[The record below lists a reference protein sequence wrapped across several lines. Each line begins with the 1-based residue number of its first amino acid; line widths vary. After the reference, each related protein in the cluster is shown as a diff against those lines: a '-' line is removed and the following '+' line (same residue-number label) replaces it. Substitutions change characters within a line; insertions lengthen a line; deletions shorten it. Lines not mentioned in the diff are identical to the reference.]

1 MARLD
6 KNFAQINAT
15 LNAFGNDPSTNNP
28 ETLQFM
34 DSLGIATRKFINT
47 NVGAGGVGWYRVAY
61 IDLTRAASTGQIF
74 HSVGSVYLTG
84 FYTGY
89 KPSKGIFNYV
99 WDGGGSANSI
109 VQTAGVLSTSPTRI
123 RMGNTNAGHA
133 KGQGHLFIDLYFS
146 NTNANERFVVS
157 IIASGARGVEM
168 IDPTLVGETPE
179 NEAVRATL
187 NIATIATGH
196 ITTTA

>member
-6 KNFAQINAT
+6 KDFDQINAT
-15 LNAFGNDPSTNNP
+15 LNAFGNDPSTSTP

-34 DSLGIATRKFINT
+34 DSLGIGTHKFINT
-47 NVGAGGVGWYRVAY
+47 NVNAGGVGWYRVAY
-61 IDLTRAASTGQIF
+61 IDVTRAGNAAQIF

-99 WDGGGSANSI
+99 WDGGTNLGSL

-123 RMGNTNAGHA
+123 RMGNTSTGHA
-133 KGQGHLFIDLYFS
+133 KGQGYVYIDLYFS

-157 IIASGARGVEM
+157 IIANGARGVEM

-179 NEAVRATL
+179 NEVVRATL

>member
-1 MARLD
+1 MAIIRLAD
-6 KNFAQINAT
+6 A
-15 LNAFGNDPSTNNP
+15 NNI
-28 ETLQFM
+28 TVDGIQLA
-34 DSLGIATRKFINT
+34 DSMAIATNTFINT
-47 NVGAGGVGWYRVAY
+47 NVNAGGVGWYRVAY
-61 IDLTRAASTGQIF
+61 IDLTRAVSQGQIY

-133 KGQGHLFIDLYFS
+133 KGQGHLFIDFYFS
-146 NTNANERFVVS
+146 NTNANERFAVS

-168 IDPTLVGETPE
+168 LDPTLVGETVE